1 MSTESITLQL
11 RALPDKPGVYLF
23 RDAQEQL
30 LYVGKAKVLKHRVR
44 SYFSH
49 SAPTGA
55 MRDRQPGAATIGPA
69 SMLEPAKAQMVP
81 KIVNIETISCDTEN
95 EALILEAN
103 LIRKHQPPYNV
114 VLTDDK
120 YYLFIKV
127 TKEAMPRVYPVRR
140 IMVGDGRYFGPFSSA
155 SSVRRTLKL
164 LRRLFP
170 HFGESTK
177 EKTWFFPHPL
187 FASETKNA
195 TPAAPQHSD
204 VGQPPIDPEHYQ
216 ENILNVISFLEGK
229 RDKIMARLKDGM
241 KAASQEKAYEQAA
254 LFRDQLQAIE
264 KLEGSQKVY
273 LPTKESFDVVSIV
286 TRGTQS
292 AANVFSVRDGKL
304 LQKNTFLLKHRS
316 SALIEDVLRQFML
329 QYYAVAQDIPAV
341 ILIQCP
347 LPDQAAIAYWINHA
361 TPPALLVPQR
371 GKKRQLLIM
380 GELNAQQLLTSE
392 EINFSSDQRL
402 ERAVV
407 ELFAVI
413 NIQPHAAKASRGD
426 SHSRIETYD
435 ISNIQGKLATGSMVV
450 FVDGKPSKQHYKKFR
465 IQLPDTPNDFAMMQE
480 VLGRRF
486 SNRHVGEHTGWP
498 LPDLIMI
505 DGGKG
510 QLSAAMRVLAEMKI
524 TVPVISLAKRE
535 EEIFICPAPA
545 EGQPGE
551 NRQFKMIRLPFDSDA
566 LYLVQRMRD
575 EAHRFTITYHRL
587 LRSKQASR
595 SLLDEIPGIGPT
607 LKKRLLA
614 RFGSLKNIRAAT
626 DDELSAVLGP
636 IKTKVLRD
644 YL

>member
-23 RDAQEQL
+23 RDAKEQL

-44 SYFSH
+44 SYF
-49 SAPTGA
+49 
-55 MRDRQPGAATIGPA
+55 QPGAA
-69 SMLEPAKAQMVP
+69 LEPAKAQMLP

-140 IMVGDGRYFGPFSSA
+140 ITVGDGRYFGPFSSA

-187 FASETKNA
+187 FAPEAKNSL
-195 TPAAPQHSD
+195 PASPRHSD
-204 VGQPPIDPEHYQ
+204 VGQPPVDSEHYT
-216 ENILNVISFLEGK
+216 ENIVNVISFLEGK

-241 KAASQEKAYEQAA
+241 KAASQEKAYERAA

-341 ILIQCP
+341 ILIPCP

-361 TPPALLVPQR
+361 TPPILLVPQR
-371 GKKRQLLIM
+371 GKKRQLLAM

-402 ERAVV
+402 ERAVG
-407 ELFAVI
+407 ELFSVI
-413 NIQPHAAKASRGD
+413 GIS
-426 SHSRIETYD
+426 SHFAPDGATRDNSPVRIETYD
-435 ISNIQGKLATGSMVV
+435 VSNIQGKLATGSMVV
-450 FVDGKPSKQHYKKFR
+450 FIDGKPSKQHYKKFR

-486 SNRHVGEHTGWP
+486 SNRHVGEQGGWP
-498 LPDLIMI
+498 MPDLIMI

-510 QLSAAMRVLAEMKI
+510 QLSAAMRVLDELQI

-535 EEIFICPAPA
+535 EEIFICPTPTD
-545 EGQPGE
+545 GQQGKG
-551 NRQFKMIRLPFDSDA
+551 RQFKIIRLPFDSDA

-587 LRSKQASR
+587 LRSKRASQ

-626 DDELSAVLGP
+626 DDELAAVLGSS
-636 IKTKVLRD
+636 KTKVLRD